1 MQVIIT
7 KNYEEMSKRAA
18 ILIQAQLMWKPDSV
32 LGLATGS
39 TPIGFYKE
47 LVNLYQK
54 NDINF
59 LEVIT
64 FNLDEYL
71 GLEKTNEQ
79 SYYYFMRENL
89 FDHVNILE
97 SNTFIPNGMAENF
110 ETECAD
116 YEKLISKQ
124 GGIDV
129 QILGI
134 GHNGHIGFNEP
145 NVEFEARTHIVSLD
159 EETIEANKRFFDS
172 IEAVPKQA
180 ISMGIKTIMGS
191 KRIILMASGKGK
203 AEIISQLVKD
213 DIKPDL
219 PASILHL
226 HSNVVIIID
235 EEAASL
241 L

>member
-47 LVNLYQK
+47 LVDLYQK
-54 NDINF
+54 KDINF